1 MRVDRQ
7 KMQAQQKEGMKN
19 EQEDLENQRQPQS
32 LANRDR
38 DERGNDETGQGQVRS
53 QDPNFGRG
61 HH

>member
-19 EQEDLENQRQPQS
+19 EQDDLEHQRQPQS

-38 DERGNDETGQGQVRS
+38 DERGNDETGQGKVRS

-61 HH
+61 RR

>member
-1 MRVDRQ
+1 MRADRQ

-19 EQEDLENQRQPQS
+19 EQDDLENQRQPQS

-38 DERGNDETGQGQVRS
+38 DERGDGETGQGRVRS

-61 HH
+61 RH